1 MKKGSIVWGAAVLAS
16 LGLAVSAVAAE
27 PAGEPVSG
35 LVRMKSGVCKFTLLE
50 GSNMKPVGGREI
62 SLTSSSDGAA
72 LAKTATDKRGV
83 CSLDVSVGR
92 FILGVDGRNVAIVEG
107 QEASAVTE
115 CRILVPQGGL
125 PVGGA
130 DAPAWRRPVIIGSVV
145 VLTVLGGFA
154 VGSALGDEG
163 SSSEEPGDDTV
174 TPPSGPQ
181 TSRGGRRDE
190 DQGGGDDDDDDPVTW

>member
-130 DAPAWRRPVIIGSVV
+130 DAPAWQRPVIIGSVA
-145 VLTVLGGFA
+145 VLCALGGYVA
-154 VGSALGDEG
+154 GSALG
-163 SSSEEPGDDTV
+163 EEPPAEKPGADTV
-174 TPPSGPQ
+174 TPPSSPGA
-181 TSRGGRRDE
+181 RGGRRDR
-190 DQGGGDDDDDDPVTW
+190 DDDDDDDDHVSP